1 MATTTFLNNTLVV
14 TLNSVLI
21 SDQVTAVTINQ
32 TFDEL
37 ETTSMGGNGAHTF
50 VKGLESSTVTIDF
63 LNSYAAAEVAT
74 TLQSAYGTTVPLI
87 IKVTDAAVSATNPEY
102 QTTILVNNLT
112 PVNGAVG
119 DLSTQSITFTCNS
132 PIVVDITA

>member
-14 TLNSVLI
+14 TLNSVDV
-21 SDQVTAVTINQ
+21 SDQVTAATINQ
-32 TFDEL
+32 AFDEL
-37 ETTSMGGNGAHTF
+37 ETTTMGATSHTF
-50 VKGLESSTVTIDF
+50 VKGLESSTVTLDF

-74 TLQSAYGTTVPLI
+74 TLQSAYGTTVPLT
-87 IKVTDAAVSATNPEY
+87 IKPTSAVISATNPEY

-112 PVNGAVG
+112 PVSGSVG

-132 PIVVDITA
+132 PIVVDTTA

>member
-1 MATTTFLNNTLVV
+1 MPTTTFLNNTLVV
-14 TLNSVLI
+14 TLNSVDL

-37 ETTSMGGNGAHTF
+37 ETTSMGATSHTF
-50 VKGLESSTVTIDF
+50 VKGLESSTVTLDF
-63 LNSYAAAEVAT
+63 INSYASAEVAA
-74 TLQSAYGTTVPLI
+74 TLQAAYGTTVPLI
-87 IKVTDAAVSATNPEY
+87 VKPTSAVVSATNPEY

-112 PVNGAVG
+112 PVSGSVG

-132 PIVVDITA
+132 PIVVDTTP

>member
-14 TLNSVLI
+14 TLNAVDL

-37 ETTSMGGNGAHTF
+37 ETTSMGASSHTF
-50 VKGLESSTVTIDF
+50 VKGLESSTVTLDF
-63 LNSYAAAEVAT
+63 INSYASAEVAA
-74 TLQSAYGTTVPLI
+74 TLQAAYGTTVPLI
-87 IKVTDAAVSATNPEY
+87 VKPTSAVVSATNPEY

-112 PVNGAVG
+112 PVSGSVG

-132 PIVVDITA
+132 AIVVDTTP

>member
-21 SDQVTAVTINQ
+21 SDQVTSVTINQ

-37 ETTSMGGNGAHTF
+37 ETTSMGATSHTF

-74 TLQSAYGTTVPLI
+74 TLQTAYGTTVPLT
-87 IKVTDAAVSATNPEY
+87 IKPKDEVISGTNPEY

-132 PIVVDITA
+132 PIVVDTTP

>member
-1 MATTTFLNNTLVV
+1 MPTTTFLNNTLVV
-14 TLNSVLI
+14 TLNSVDL

-37 ETTSMGGNGAHTF
+37 ETTSMGASSHTF
-50 VKGLESSTVTIDF
+50 VKGLESSTVTLDF
-63 LNSYAAAEVAT
+63 INSYASAEVAA
-74 TLQSAYGTTVPLI
+74 TLQAAYGTTVPLV
-87 IKVTDAAVSATNPEY
+87 IKPTSAVISATNPEY

-112 PVNGAVG
+112 PVSGSVG

-132 PIVVDITA
+132 AIVVDVTA